1 MRNIKYILQDL
12 REATENQDVS
22 SFIGISDRELLR
34 ILNEGQQKLQAEIV
48 KKSPKI
54 FTSEMTYNIDGSKRY
69 DIPYNC
75 FLGNKITDVKYK
87 QSATGSMEYK
97 LHQDY
102 VTNNEYTGRGYPETY
117 IRQNGQLIIQP
128 QPTTGQMRVTYVKR
142 VPKLDLQRAVVG
154 AVTLDNS
161 AKTITSLQADI
172 LTQEFDTASL
182 NRDEFL
188 TVVDSLGRIKM
199 ANVRFTNL
207 STLDGTISIHP
218 SHVFEEG
225 ETIEVG
231 DVIVSGKYSST
242 HSEFDEAIERYLQ
255 AYAEL
260 IVYKRDG
267 SSEVNMQL
275 EIVGSMQNEIVDS
288 YAQITDDILHIPDLN
303 EDWDGI

>member
-1 MRNIKYILQDL
+1 MRNIKYILQDI

-54 FTSEMTYNIDGSKRY
+54 FTTETIYAINGSKSY

-75 FLGNKITDVKYK
+75 FLGNKITDVKYR

-128 QPTTGQMRVTYVKR
+128 QPTTGSMRVTYVKR
-142 VPKLDLQRAVVG
+142 VPKLDLKRAVVDS
-154 AVTLDNS
+154 AVLDT
-161 AKTITSLQADI
+161 ATKTITSLQANI
-172 LTQEFDTASL
+172 LTEEFDTSEL
-182 NRDEFL
+182 NRDEFI

-199 ANVRFTNL
+199 ANIRFTNL
-207 STLDGTISIHP
+207 STVDGVISIDP

-225 ETIEVG
+225 ETIDAG
-231 DVIVSGKYSST
+231 DVIVSGRYSST
-242 HSEFDEAIERYLQ
+242 HSEFDESIERYLQ
-255 AYAEL
+255 AYSEM
-260 IVYKRDG
+260 IVLKRDG
-267 SSEVNMQL
+267 SSEVNLQL
-275 EIVGSMQNEIVDS
+275 EVVTSMQNEIVDS
-288 YAQITDDILHIPDLN
+288 YAQITDDILNIPNIN